1 VHLIDAVLAEARN
14 QLPETSTLRGQ
25 IVLLISAESIEAGE
39 PNRVA
44 DVLVVVGELLAVLE
58 RIERDGVDKEVQ
70 GLPADRGL
78 LVELFELLP
87 RKGGS

>member
-1 VHLIDAVLAEARN
+1 
-14 QLPETSTLRGQ
+14 
-25 IVLLISAESIEAGE
+25 LISAESIEASE

-58 RIERDGVDKEVQ
+58 RLERDGVDKEVQ

-87 RKGGS
+87 REGGS

>member
-1 VHLIDAVLAEARN
+1 MQLIAAVLAEARK

-44 DVLVVVGELLAVLE
+44 DVLVVVGEILAVVE
-58 RIERDGVDKEVQ
+58 RFERDGVDNEVQ

-87 RKGGS
+87 REGGS